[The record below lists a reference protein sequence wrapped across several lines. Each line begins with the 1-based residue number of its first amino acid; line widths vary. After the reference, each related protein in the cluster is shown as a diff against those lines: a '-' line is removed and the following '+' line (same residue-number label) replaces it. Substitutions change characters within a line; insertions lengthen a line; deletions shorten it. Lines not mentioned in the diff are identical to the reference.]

1 MINERDGG
9 AEEILHKKGGYSL
22 KGEGGWEKIFQ
33 REAWP
38 KRGRPSWKR
47 VGSSDF

>member
-22 KGEGGWEKIFQ
+22 KGGGWEKIFQ

-38 KRGRPSWKR
+38 KRGRPSLKR